1 MLGLAEPWTVTG
13 VELSVDRRRVDVWV
27 GHPRGVRFGCPEPG
41 CGHRALPVRD
51 HSEEREWRHLDSMQ
65 FLTFLHARPPRVAC
79 PTHGVR
85 QVRLPWAE
93 PMSRFTLLFERLAID
108 VLAECHVEA
117 AAWLL
122 RVSWDEAWHLM
133 QRAVARGLAAKPVQV
148 PARIGVDEK
157 AAGRGQDY
165 LTVVSNVDTG
175 TVEYLADERRQASLD
190 GYFTRLTAE
199 QLARVEAVAMDM
211 WEPYIASVRTH
222 VPDPDEKIVFDRFHV
237 MRYLTGAVD
246 TVRKREHRALS
257 RTGDTTLA
265 GSKYLWLYS
274 AENLPGRW
282 ADRFAALRAVDLKTG
297 RAWAIKESLRHFWS
311 YQRRGWA
318 DKHWRRWYFWATHSR
333 LRPVIDAAKTL
344 KRHEAGLL
352 SYFKHRITNAT
363 AEGLNSRIQAI
374 RANGR
379 GYRNRDNLK
388 TAIYFHCGGLRLYP
402 QTHGILG

>member
-1 MLGLAEPWTVTG
+1 VDGDQ
-13 VELSVDRRRVDVWV
+13 VELSVDQRRVDVWV
-27 GHPRGVRFGCPEPG
+27 GHPRRVRFACPEPG
-41 CGHRALPVRD
+41 CEHGQLPVRD
-51 HSEEREWRHLDSMQ
+51 HSDEREWRHLDSMQ
-65 FLTFLHARPPRVAC
+65 FLTYLHARPPRVQC

-108 VLAECHVEA
+108 VLRECHVEA

-133 QRAVARGLAAKPVQV
+133 QRAVARGLAAKPTTA

-165 LTVVSNVDTG
+165 LTVVCNLDTG

-190 GYFTRLTAE
+190 GYFTQFTDQQR
-199 QLARVEAVAMDM
+199 QRIEAVAMDM
-211 WEPYIASVRTH
+211 WEPYTASVRAH
-222 VPDPDEKIVFDRFHV
+222 LPDPDEKIVFDRFHV

-246 TVRKREHRALS
+246 TVRKREHKALS
-257 RTGDTTLA
+257 RAGDATLA

-274 AENLPGRW
+274 AENLPDRW
-282 ADRFAALRAVDLKTG
+282 ADRFAALRAVDLRTG

-318 DKHWRRWYFWATHSR
+318 AKHWRRWYFWATHSR
-333 LRPVIDAAKTL
+333 LQPVIDAAHTL

-352 SYFKHRITNAT
+352 SYFNHRITSYPFPPTHRNPPGLARAGHPAPAT
-363 AEGLNSRIQAI
+363 
-374 RANGR
+374 GR
-379 GYRNRDNLK
+379 SPPIHRSARPN
-388 TAIYFHCGGLRLYP
+388 T
-402 QTHGILG
+402 